1 MNNETVEDDDMNQTK
16 SELKKV
22 QLYIESFGKSRQ
34 GINNKYISQGEK
46 KTQSF
51 RRTLSEPYYSIMLC
65 LYSFVAVTGGL
76 GNLAIILLI
85 LW

>member
-34 GINNKYISQGEK
+34 GIKNKYISQVK